1 MEKRTITR
9 CLVASLVAIVMVC
22 SLSTVTAFA
31 STSLSQK
38 AQKAE
43 KALVN
48 AAEYYGWTVDEM
60 SKSNAGNKSVI
71 VVNIRNSKHV
81 FGNVRVTAT
90 SKKVYYRYKGKN
102 HTLRDWKLGLKK
114 YAVKADKK
122 AVVKNKT
129 KTAID
134 KLKSYATKRGWT
146 VKSISNSYKS
156 GKSVRIV
163 RIKNEMFS
171 KTVTVTAQRKK
182 GKVAVSYKLGKS
194 KSSAKA
200 IKKWLNDK
208 RAGVAFGVG
217 ESSGPTNLP
226 VPPAPAADDLVS
238 DEPDYQV
245 YDDPSI
251 AGVNADVDTG
261 TTGEP
266 TPAP

>member
-1 MEKRTITR
+1 MKKRTITR
-9 CLVASLVAIVMVC
+9 CLVALMAIVMIC
-22 SLSTVTAFA
+22 SMSTPVFA
-31 STSLSQK
+31 SSSLTQK

-48 AAEYYGWTVDEM
+48 AAEFYGWTTDEVT
-60 SKSNAGNKSVI
+60 KSNTSNKSI
-71 VVNIRNSKHV
+71 VTVNIHNSKHAFNSV
-81 FGNVRVTAT
+81 KVTAT
-90 SKKVYYRYKGKN
+90 GKKVVYRYKGKN
-102 HTLRDWKLGLKK
+102 YTLADWKLGLKN

-129 KTAID
+129 KAAID
-134 KLKSYATKRGWT
+134 KLKTYATKRGWT
-146 VKSISNSYKS
+146 VKNVSNSYKS
-156 GKSVRIV
+156 GKSVRVV

-171 KTVTVTAQRKK
+171 KTVTVIAQRTK

-245 YDDPSI
+245 YNDPSI
-251 AGVNADVDTG
+251 AGKNADADTG

-266 TPAP
+266 TPIP